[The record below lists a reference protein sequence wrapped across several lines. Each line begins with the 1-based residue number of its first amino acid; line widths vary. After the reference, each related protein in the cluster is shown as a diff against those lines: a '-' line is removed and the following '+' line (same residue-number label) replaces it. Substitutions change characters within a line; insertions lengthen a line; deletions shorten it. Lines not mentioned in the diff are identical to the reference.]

1 MAQQT
6 IIYTFNRNSFTSDS
20 PSWSGPQE
28 EYSSNLRFNT
38 ITQTLRLNNTNY
50 SRGIFTISIPNNIDL
65 GLIHFSTPN
74 GSIVSTSDQ
83 INSVYELSNSPGS
96 PISKIFTENG
106 SPSSGTKT
114 YYVIINGDPDRVTQH
129 LNISIALAKQGS
141 IPSSN
146 PSVQLTYDCDNFTTL
161 NEYTVGLHAYSAY
174 DAKAGSS
181 TLTTKL
187 YTATTPG
194 SSGWSINTVLYSS
207 PYFNNPAL
215 PYFYGYNGKV
225 YRVGDPWSRSY
236 GTKFRYEVRV
246 TWHWFLRRR
255 VRSNRITL
263 GPMET
268 LDLGTGGNQPTSEAC
283 VEPTMRNVGKV
294 RKVYNDDSTIPQPQQ
309 YRYYLGYDASNQRNS
324 NDSVFTTYSLG
335 KKKHFP
341 ITGLMHALGKLTRG
355 IINGFNRS
363 WDGDINWTAIAGVA
377 GLGLISALF
386 GETIISK
393 VTTFFETIPGPL
405 PSFTALFSVKA
416 SIILS
421 TILTVLAG
429 LFILWKLI
437 TFFSPKTHH
446 YKENCKKFL
455 HHFTTTPYINEGV
468 SLYRKDNLDENSRN
482 DGYYCDGVYY
492 YQQSGGSIASNSK
505 ELSSTRAFVTEDE
518 PLQFLYSL
526 PADNPTLVEEWQ
538 KLILLS
544 YTSGKPIP
552 YCGVDE
558 NGQPKTVYYSAALTH
573 TVTTTCCALEDCSED
588 IVISLPYGTVTSC
601 ISQTDADD
609 EAEAQFQ
616 AAINYAEDHSV
627 YNGALDNSLIGQ
639 LDVSFTHEIKEE
651 DNPTSMA
658 LYFDNRS
665 GSDAPVGTPLYY
677 DFTGCQKALPGYY
690 AVSSS
695 NYPKYYYKVE
705 GGEVAAIYTQSAA
718 LSTTVSPG
726 NYSIVTTDKD
736 KSSNWYLKSIFR
748 NPLYS
753 YIHFTNNRTF
763 DVNGLLTSS
772 NMSAGRILSGSY
784 TNGAFEKYDTF
795 DSDGITTTDTT
806 EQGTGWYAPLN
817 PWKPED
823 EDLFFYQNALTS
835 WTGSIRYSTSGS
847 AICTGG
853 HTGNTYYHDGES
865 SNPILGDRI
874 YNTNDI
880 TDSIPDGYIKYTAD
894 LYLTVTDG
902 IMVDSTNC
910 NAQTNFSGSTL
921 QTSPSLACNAS
932 TNQALYTHDGS
943 GTYPSVGDT
952 VTVFGGSAVSDGF
965 INTDIG
971 VLHMDDDGMVL
982 QIISCPYDALPADM
996 EVGFNSILGTA
1007 WYGYSDPNDLHID
1020 SSTVMGDA
1028 NELVNGFLNDS
1039 LDKIAESELG
1049 YHLITWLGWKDNNVY
1064 LTLRGTDTA
1073 ITSWDN
1079 MSIKADLIKTGTHI
1093 SGDYGLNTT
1102 NNNIYLTSP
1111 SGNGSEDYA
1120 TTIISGMIVTGTGT
1134 VNQTVVSGTPS
1145 FSNVMGMWTIPVNTT
1160 GNVGITYSNVEG
1172 ETMTFTKNNH
1182 TVYYYRTSATLTTY
1196 TNKSDS
1202 SGGTGDFLVYKWSST
1217 YNPFVG
1223 SGQDVIIDF
1232 NTSFY
1237 SP

>member
-6 IIYTFNRNSFTSDS
+6 IIYTFNRNNFTSDS

-50 SRGIFTISIPNNIDL
+50 SRGIFTISIPNNVDL

-83 INSVYELSNSPGS
+83 INSVYEITNTPGS

-114 YYVIINGDPDRVTQH
+114 YYVIINGDPDSVTQH
-129 LNISIALAKQGS
+129 LNISISLAKQGS
-141 IPSSN
+141 APSSN

-187 YTATTPG
+187 YSATAAG
-194 SSGWSINTVLYSS
+194 SWGINTVLYSS

-236 GTKFRYEVRV
+236 GIKFRYEVRV
-246 TWHWFLRRR
+246 YYKGFWPKRKTRNTR
-255 VRSNRITL
+255 VTL

-268 LDLGTGGNQPTSEAC
+268 LDLGTDGNQPTSEAC
-283 VEPTMRNVGKV
+283 IEPTMRNVGKV
-294 RKVYNDDSTIPQPQQ
+294 RKVYTNDSSIPQPQQ

-341 ITGLMHALGKLTRG
+341 ITGLMHVLQKHTRG
-355 IINGFNRS
+355 IINGFNSS
-363 WDGDINWTAIAGVA
+363 WDGDVNWTAIAGGA
-377 GLGLISALF
+377 GLGLIATLF
-386 GETIISK
+386 GESII
-393 VTTFFETIPGPL
+393 TGIANFFSSIPGPL
-405 PSFTALFSVKA
+405 PSFTALFGTGA
-416 SIILS
+416 AAALS
-421 TILTVLAG
+421 TVLIVLAV
-429 LFILWKLI
+429 LFIIWKLI
-437 TFFSPKTHH
+437 AFFSPKTHH
-446 YKENCKKFL
+446 YKENCKQFL
-455 HHFTTTPYINEGV
+455 HHFTTTPYINTSNV
-468 SLYRKDNLDENSRN
+468 LYRDDDLSIINN
-482 DGYYCDGVYY
+482 GYYCDGVYY
-492 YQQSGGSIASNSK
+492 YRQLSNSISSK
-505 ELSSTRAFVTEDE
+505 TLSSTRAFVAEDE

-538 KLILLS
+538 KLILLP
-544 YTSGKPIP
+544 YTSGKPLP
-552 YCGVDE
+552 YCG
-558 NGQPKTVYYSAALTH
+558 GSTIYYSAARTH

-588 IVISLPYGTVTSC
+588 IVISLPYGAVTSC

-616 AAINYAEDHSV
+616 AAIDYAEDHSV
-627 YNGALDNSLIGQ
+627 YRGSINSDLIGT
-639 LDVSFTHEIKEE
+639 LNVNFTHEIKEE
-651 DNPTSMA
+651 DDPMLMT
-658 LYFDNRS
+658 LFWDNRS

-718 LSTTVSPG
+718 SDTQTTTG
-726 NYSIVTTDKD
+726 QSIIKTNEDKT
-736 KSSNWYLKSIFR
+736 SNWFLKSNLK
-748 NPLYS
+748 NPLYA
-753 YIHFTNNRTF
+753 YIHHTNDRTF
-763 DVNGLLTSS
+763 DPNSLFTTSPYTL
-772 NMSAGRILSGSY
+772 SAGRIESGSY
-784 TNGAFEKYDTF
+784 TDGAFEKYNTF
-795 DSDGITTTDTT
+795 NSNGITSTSTT
-806 EQGTGWYAPLN
+806 EQGTGWYAPIN
-817 PWKPED
+817 PWKPDE
-823 EDLFFYQNALTS
+823 EDLFFYQNALTP
-835 WTGSIRYSTSGS
+835 WTGGTRYSTSGS

-865 SNPILGDRI
+865 SNPTLGDRI

-880 TDSIPDGYIKYTAD
+880 TDSTPDGYIKYTTD

-902 IMVDSTNC
+902 VMVDSTNC

-932 TNQALYTHDGS
+932 TNQTLYTHDGN

-952 VTVFGGSAVSDGF
+952 VTVFGGSTVSDGF

-996 EVGFNSILGTA
+996 EVGFNSILGTT
-1007 WYGYSDPNDLHID
+1007 WYGYSDPNDLHIA
-1020 SSTVMGDA
+1020 SNTVMGDA

-1073 ITSWDN
+1073 ITSWDY
-1079 MSIKADLIKTGTHI
+1079 MSVKTNLTKTATHLGCFA
-1093 SGDYGLNTT
+1093 SDYGASTT
-1102 NNNIYLTSP
+1102 STNIYLESP
-1111 SGNGSEDYA
+1111 TGNGNDDYNS
-1120 TTIISGMIVTGTGT
+1120 TIISGMSVTGTGVPANTTTTGPATWSGVTFRWT
-1134 VNQTVVSGTPS
+1134 V
-1145 FSNVMGMWTIPVNTT
+1145 PVNNT
-1160 GNVGITYSNVEG
+1160 ITYNNVCG
-1172 ETMTFTKNNH
+1172 NSLTFTKNNH
-1182 TVYYYRTSATLTTY
+1182 TVYYYRTGATLTTY
-1196 TNKSDS
+1196 TNKTDS

-1232 NTSFY
+1232 DTSFY
-1237 SP
+1237 PYI

>member
-1 MAQQT
+1 MAEQT
-6 IIYTFNRNSFTSDS
+6 ITYTFNRNSFTSDS

-50 SRGIFTISIPNNIDL
+50 SRGIFQINIPNNVDL

-83 INSVYELSNSPGS
+83 INSVYELTNSPGS
-96 PISKIFTENG
+96 PIAKIFTENG

-187 YTATTPG
+187 YSAEAA
-194 SSGWSINTVLYSS
+194 SFEINDMLYSS

-236 GTKFRYEVRV
+236 GIKFRYEIRV
-246 TWHWFLRRR
+246 YYKGFWPKRKTRNTR
-255 VRSNRITL
+255 VTL

-268 LDLGTGGNQPTSEAC
+268 LDLGTDGNQPTSEAC
-283 VEPTMRNVGKV
+283 IEPTMRNIGKV
-294 RKVYNDDSTIPQPQQ
+294 RKIYNNDSTIPQPQQ
-309 YRYYLGYDASNQRNS
+309 YRYYLGYDTSNQRNS

-335 KKKHFP
+335 KKKHYP
-341 ITGLMHALGKLTRG
+341 ITGLMHVLQKHARG

-363 WDGDINWTAIAGVA
+363 WDGDVNWTAIAGGA
-377 GLGLISALF
+377 GLGLIASLF
-386 GETIISK
+386 GESIISG
-393 VTTFFETIPGPL
+393 VANFFSSIPGPL
-405 PSFTALFSVKA
+405 PSFTALFGSGA
-416 SIILS
+416 AAALS
-421 TILTVLAG
+421 TVLIVLAV
-429 LFILWKLI
+429 LFIIWKLI
-437 TFFSPKTHH
+437 AFFSPKTHH

-455 HHFTTTPYINEGV
+455 HHFTATPYINIGN
-468 SLYRKDNLDENSRN
+468 SLYRKDNLDNTSRN
-482 DGYYCDGVYY
+482 TGYYCDGVYY
-492 YQQSGGSIASNSK
+492 YYQSSNTIQSK
-505 ELSSTRAFVTEDE
+505 TLSSTRAFVTEDE

-538 KLILLS
+538 KLILLP

-558 NGQPKTVYYSAALTH
+558 NGIPNTVYYSAARTH

-588 IVISLPYGTVTSC
+588 IVISLPYGAATSC

-616 AAINYAEDHSV
+616 AAIDYAEDHSV
-627 YNGALDNSLIGQ
+627 YRGSINSDLIGT
-639 LDVSFTHEIKEE
+639 LNVNFTHEIKEE
-651 DNPTSMA
+651 DDPMLMT
-658 LYFDNRS
+658 LFWDNRS

-705 GGEVAAIYTQSAA
+705 EGKVHSIYTQSAA
-718 LSTTVSPG
+718 SSTTTTTG
-726 NYSIVTTDKD
+726 QSIIKTDED
-736 KSSNWYLKSIFR
+736 KTSNWFLKSNLK
-748 NPLYS
+748 NPLYA
-753 YIHFTNNRTF
+753 YIHHTNDRTF
-763 DVNGLLTSS
+763 DPNSLFTTSEYTL
-772 NMSAGRILSGSY
+772 SAGRILSGSY
-784 TNGAFEKYDTF
+784 TDGAFEKYNTF
-795 DSDGITTTDTT
+795 DSDGITSIQTT
-806 EQGTGWYAPLN
+806 EQGTGWYAPIN
-817 PWKPED
+817 PWKPDD
-823 EDLFFYQNALTS
+823 EDLFFYQNALRE
-835 WTGSIRYSTSGS
+835 WTGGTRYSTSGS

-880 TDSIPDGYIKYTAD
+880 TDSTPDGYIKYTTD

-902 IMVDSTNC
+902 VMVDSTNC

-932 TNQALYTHDGS
+932 TTQTLYTHDGN

-952 VTVFGGSAVSDGF
+952 VTVFGGSTVSDGF
-965 INTDIG
+965 INTSIG

-996 EVGFNSILGTA
+996 EVGYNSILGTA
-1007 WYGYSDPNDLHID
+1007 WYGYSDPNNLHIA
-1020 SSTVMGDA
+1020 SNTVMGDA

-1073 ITSWDN
+1073 ITSWNN
-1079 MSIKADLIKTGTHI
+1079 MSIKTDLLKTGTHV
-1093 SGDYGLNTT
+1093 SGDYGGYFGTT

-1120 TTIISGMIVTGTGT
+1120 TSIISGMSVTGTG
-1134 VNQTVVSGTPS
+1134 VPSSTVVNGTPS
-1145 FSNVMGMWTIPVNTT
+1145 FSSVVGIWTIPVNNT
-1160 GNVGITYSNVEG
+1160 VTYSSVDG
-1172 ETMTFTKNNH
+1172 ETITFTKNNH
-1182 TVYYYRTSATLTTY
+1182 TVYYYRTYATLTTY
-1196 TNKSDS
+1196 TNKTDS

-1217 YNPFVG
+1217 YNPFIA
-1223 SGQDVIIDF
+1223 SGQDVIVDF
-1232 NTSFY
+1232 NSTFY